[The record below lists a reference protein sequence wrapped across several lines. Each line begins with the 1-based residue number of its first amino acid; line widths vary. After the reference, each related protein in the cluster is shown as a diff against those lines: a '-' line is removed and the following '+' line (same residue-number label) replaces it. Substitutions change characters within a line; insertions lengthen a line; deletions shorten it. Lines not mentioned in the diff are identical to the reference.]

1 MTGSKGFPY
10 REMSGPTKLD
20 VINYIKSMKI
30 EIKSLSARIN
40 YLTRYVV
47 QQRHQLSSALKK
59 IASLEQ
65 SSKHS
70 LNRSIGVSHSP
81 QSKRSVGCQIFPGTN
96 PLVSVSPDVNEV
108 SSNSE
113 SFEDLHKSLQPPD
126 SINLPICCNKPQK
139 RSSPLAQS
147 PSSSNESVV
156 LPKKKKRR
164 SLIIPTQL
172 RKIKKITQSP
182 HSCPKTPEQNINS
195 PKKRHR
201 RRSQR
206 HLVK

>member
-1 MTGSKGFPY
+1 MTF
-10 REMSGPTKLD
+10 LF
-20 VINYIKSMKI
+20 
-30 EIKSLSARIN
+30 
-40 YLTRYVV
+40 
-47 QQRHQLSSALKK
+47 QLKK

-147 PSSSNESVV
+147 PSSSKYTDLFSV
-156 LPKKKKRR
+156 
-164 SLIIPTQL
+164 LIAF
-172 RKIKKITQSP
+172 
-182 HSCPKTPEQNINS
+182 
-195 PKKRHR
+195 
-201 RRSQR
+201 
-206 HLVK
+206 